1 MSKLN
6 ELFNK
11 KLHIVNLGIESFY
24 EDLKTQKQEAIHVDW
39 KPVAGG
45 ETRRWRPCS
54 ECSNKS
60 SRFYSQISD
69 NRRNLQ

>member
-11 KLHIVNLGIESFY
+11 KLNVVNFGIESFY
-24 EDLKTQKQEAIHVDW
+24 EDLKKQNVEAIHVDW

-45 ETRRWRPCS
+45 DKDLA
-54 ECSNKS
+54 NML
-60 SRFYSQISD
+60 SD
-69 NRRNLQ
+69 LI

>member
-45 ETRRWRPCS
+45 
-54 ECSNKS
+54 NKQMAS
-60 SRFYSQISD
+60 
-69 NRRNLQ
+69 LLGMLK